1 VAVRGQLDAAGTTKL
16 DSAGGVRRR
25 FIASAE
31 GSGGLV
37 AGAFALCAIGENR
50 VIVRPIAFAVV
61 AIILVAALWFFF
73 KPQRTELPAPVS
85 ARPEAGDAPATMSV
99 PAGTTEQAARS
110 PLPGTDVFEL
120 VIKNGKPLS
129 GPVVL
134 QVHEGEQV
142 ILNIRSDSSD
152 ELHLH
157 GYDLHA
163 RIRPDETESLRF
175 TANRTGRFG
184 LELHRAHA
192 ELGAL
197 EVYPR

>member
-1 VAVRGQLDAAGTTKL
+1 V
-16 DSAGGVRRR
+16 
-25 FIASAE
+25 
-31 GSGGLV
+31 GSEK
-37 AGAFALCAIGENR
+37 IT
-50 VIVRPIAFAVV
+50 VIVKPIVFVFAALIV
-61 AIILVAALWFFF
+61 LAALWFFF
-73 KPQRTELPAPVS
+73 KPQRPEPPALIGAAPTAVNALPATTAPVATPGQAVQSLS
-85 ARPEAGDAPATMSV
+85 AGNN
-99 PAGTTEQAARS
+99 
-110 PLPGTDVFEL
+110 VFEL
-120 VIKNGKPLS
+120 VVRGGQPVS
-129 GPVVL
+129 GPRVL

-163 RIRPDETESLRF
+163 RITPGQTTSLQF

-184 LELHRAHA
+184 LELHQAHT